1 MNDVASI
8 AGKFAGV
15 ISLFAF
21 LPYILSILRKKT
33 TPNRASWIIWAM
45 VSSIIVLSY
54 REAGAG
60 HAYLAPLG
68 YVTGSTI
75 VVILSIKNGVGG
87 WTPFDRKCLLGAAM
101 SLLLWQLFN
110 SPMSALLINLFI
122 NLLATMPTLRKVWYQ
137 PETESTL
144 AWSLFSTGTIINLF
158 AIDAWNFSMAVY
170 PVSMVFIIGIVT
182 IFVLWKK
189 RPLDFGH

>member
-1 MNDVASI
+1 MIKPKDFIKEMEKHWTERLGN
-8 AGKFAGV
+8 
-15 ISLFAF
+15 
-21 LPYILSILRKKT
+21 
-33 TPNRASWIIWAM
+33 
-45 VSSIIVLSY
+45 VSSK
-54 REAGAG
+54 A
-60 HAYLAPLG
+60 
-68 YVTGSTI
+68 
-75 VVILSIKNGVGG
+75 
-87 WTPFDRKCLLGAAM
+87 
-101 SLLLWQLFN
+101 
-110 SPMSALLINLFI
+110 
-122 NLLATMPTLRKVWYQ
+122 LRKVWYQ